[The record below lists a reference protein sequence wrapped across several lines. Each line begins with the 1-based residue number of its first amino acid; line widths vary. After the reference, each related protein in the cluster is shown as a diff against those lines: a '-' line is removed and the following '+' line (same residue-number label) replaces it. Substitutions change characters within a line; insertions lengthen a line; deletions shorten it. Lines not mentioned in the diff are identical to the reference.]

1 MIVPKVVIGR
11 LEGGQQFVKEIPRGD
26 LDHIHQI
33 LFLATKTHR
42 PVGNERVEPRNFP
55 RGGFEFFVQAS
66 EPLVGRALTLIAGD
80 LVDPEVNIEVFEVV
94 FLQPAV
100 EHRPD
105 DLCGGACRVVT
116 QNAHFDLIAL
126 GVGGTDDEAA
136 VNTGFFL
143 LVPRMDGRRGKDSIR
158 HGSGASSRSLQSD
171 SLPPS
176 RRRKSQATQSAPLQT
191 HSGVRSEF

>member
-1 MIVPKVVIGR
+1 M
-11 LEGGQQFVKEIPRGD
+11 
-26 LDHIHQI
+26 
-33 LFLATKTHR
+33 
-42 PVGNERVEPRNFP
+42 
-55 RGGFEFFVQAS
+55 
-66 EPLVGRALTLIAGD
+66 IAGD

-136 VNTGFFL
+136 
-143 LVPRMDGRRGKDSIR
+143 DGRKAQPHVMLDERSQRGD
-158 HGSGASSRSLQSD
+158 
-171 SLPPS
+171 PPS
-176 RRRKSQATQSAPLQT
+176 A
-191 HSGVRSEF
+191 